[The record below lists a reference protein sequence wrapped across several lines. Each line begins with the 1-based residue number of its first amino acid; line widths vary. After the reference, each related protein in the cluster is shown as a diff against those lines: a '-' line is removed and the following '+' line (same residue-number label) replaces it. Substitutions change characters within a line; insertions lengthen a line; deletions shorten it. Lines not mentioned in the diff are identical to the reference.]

1 MKNWAIV
8 DIEYLFFSFF
18 FFFFPSPNYR
28 SINQS
33 SIGFYRGCTRVNRRY
48 HEVTRAMCHRFGRIK
63 KLLAY
68 NYIER
73 RMCLVI
79 DYLLVLSRSTVF
91 QNRSLHI
98 YYSRNLFIRSDR
110 NVDRYVLRVLKFFLK
125 RETV

>member
-1 MKNWAIV
+1 
-8 DIEYLFFSFF
+8 
-18 FFFFPSPNYR
+18 
-28 SINQS
+28 
-33 SIGFYRGCTRVNRRY
+33 
-48 HEVTRAMCHRFGRIK
+48 MCHRFGRIK

-98 YYSRNLFIRSDR
+98 LEIYLSDR
-110 NVDRYVLRVLKFFLK
+110 IGMWIDMY
-125 RETV
+125 